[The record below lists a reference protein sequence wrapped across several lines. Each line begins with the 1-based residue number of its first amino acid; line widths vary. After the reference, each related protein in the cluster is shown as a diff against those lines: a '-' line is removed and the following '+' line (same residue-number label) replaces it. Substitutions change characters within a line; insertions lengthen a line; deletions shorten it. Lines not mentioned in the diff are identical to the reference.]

1 LWTLFLDEINRKLS
15 FMTSTKEFI
24 WPIRVYY
31 EDTDS
36 GGVVYY
42 ANYLKFME
50 RARTEWLRNLG
61 FEQDQLAAHEGI
73 IFAVRRAEIDFVSPA
88 RFNDALEVRV
98 GIAERK
104 RVSLTFR
111 QEITNMSNGSAVC
124 NGNIQIASIDAT
136 LFRPRPIPESI
147 LKELIDV

>member
-1 LWTLFLDEINRKLS
+1 
-15 FMTSTKEFI
+15 MTSTKEFI

-50 RARTEWLRNLG
+50 RARTEWLRTLG
-61 FEQDQLAAHEGI
+61 FEQDQLAEQEGI
-73 IFAVRRAEIDFVSPA
+73 IFAVRRAEIDFISAA

-98 GIAERK
+98 GIVERK
-104 RVSLTFR
+104 RASLIFR
-111 QEITNMSNGSAVC
+111 QEITNTTDGRAIC
-124 NGNIQIASIDAT
+124 NGTIQIASVDAT
-136 LFRPRPIPESI
+136 EFRPRPIPDSI
-147 LKELIDV
+147 LKELPDVD

>member
-1 LWTLFLDEINRKLS
+1 
-15 FMTSTKEFI
+15 MTSAKEFI

-61 FEQDQLAAHEGI
+61 FEQDQLAEQEGI
-73 IFAVRRAEIDFVSPA
+73 IFAVHRAEIDFISPA
-88 RFNDALEVRV
+88 RFNDALEIRV
-98 GIAERK
+98 GIVERK
-104 RVSLTFR
+104 RASMIFR
-111 QEITNMSNGSAVC
+111 QDITNTSNGRTLCKGKV
-124 NGNIQIASIDAT
+124 QIASIDAT
-136 LFRPRPIPESI
+136 SFRPRPIPESL
-147 LKELIDV
+147 LKELPDV

>member
-1 LWTLFLDEINRKLS
+1 
-15 FMTSTKEFI
+15 MTAAKEFI

-50 RARTEWLRNLG
+50 RARTEWLRTLG
-61 FEQDQLAAHEGI
+61 FEQDQLAEQEGI

-98 GIAERK
+98 GLVECK

-111 QEITNMSNGSAVC
+111 QEIINSNNERTICS
-124 NGNIQIASIDAT
+124 GNIQIASLDAEK
-136 LFRPRPIPESI
+136 FRPRPIPESI
-147 LKELIDV
+147 MKELPDVS